1 MYRYQRNDT
10 GYERLL
16 PTGEELYTFFRTELA
31 VFRQFGEVR
40 LGKKLREL
48 YLDAYRHQPKIEVEE
63 TSSWLD
69 IRFDVTGIEEQEIN
83 QVLQSL
89 LRNDAFYTL
98 ENGQVL
104 SFDSEEFQQ
113 TSQILQQFRESI
125 RSESGTI
132 HVPKNQGLIIQDKLA
147 GSSATFGDSYQKMI
161 QDLIQPEQYQ
171 VSLPAGLQAE
181 LRDYQKQG
189 FRWLKMLG
197 NYQFGGILA
206 DEMGLGKTLQT
217 IAYLLSEKEEKGEL
231 SALIV
236 APASLIYNWQAEV
249 KNLLLL

>member
-1 MYRYQRNDT
+1 M
-10 GYERLL
+10 
-16 PTGEELYTFFRTELA
+16 
-31 VFRQFGEVR
+31 
-40 LGKKLREL
+40 GKKLREL
-48 YLDAYRHQPKIEVEE
+48 YLDAHRHQPKIEVEE

-89 LRNDAFYTL
+89 LQNDAFYTL

-104 SFDSEEFQQ
+104 SFDSKEFQQ

-181 LRDYQKQG
+181 LRDYQNKDFDG
-189 FRWLKMLG
+189 
-197 NYQFGGILA
+197 
-206 DEMGLGKTLQT
+206 
-217 IAYLLSEKEEKGEL
+217 
-231 SALIV
+231 
-236 APASLIYNWQAEV
+236 
-249 KNLLLL
+249 